1 MHLVSQPYKNQI
13 KAVSHEQGVIEGY
26 ASLYDVEDSD
36 QDIIAKGAFDESL
49 QQWRSMGQMPPMLW
63 QHDVA
68 QPIGIWTS
76 LKSDSRGLF
85 VRGQLFVD
93 EVERAAEAYALLKR
107 GALSGLSIGYKAE
120 RVRRVSKEDGAQ
132 PIQRGVRVI
141 ERLKL
146 FEISL
151 VTFPALETARISSV
165 KSAARASATINEQHS
180 LIAQL
185 RGLTHKLR
193 ELTPDCYGRN

>member
-1 MHLVSQPYKNQI
+1 MHLVSQPYKNQV

-36 QDIIAKGAFDESL
+36 QDIIAKGAFDDSL
-49 QQWRSMGQMPPMLW
+49 QQWRVLGQMPPMLW

-120 RVRRVSKEDGAQ
+120 RVRRVSGQTRGDG
-132 PIQRGVRVI
+132 RSLRVI